1 MCIRDRCQ
9 TIKDKGDMAPIVVG
23 GQDIWH
29 MGFLFHKAYNDQ
41 VLSKDPDFIEH
52 CYEGT
57 KDFSDETMNCLLYTS
72 IPENGIIPV
81 DFRQPTQPAWED
93 SCGACII
100 AGGLLEVCLLYTSC
114 SGI

>member
-1 MCIRDRCQ
+1 MTLCQ

-57 KDFSDETMNCLLYTS
+57 KDFSDETMKATFQELKDIFQYAQDGWTS
-72 IPENGIIPV
+72 TPDAQITTFLGKRYGSDDV
-81 DFRQPTQPAWED
+81 FRYAYVLPD
-93 SCGACII
+93 R
-100 AGGLLEVCLLYTSC
+100 C
-114 SGI
+114 SRS